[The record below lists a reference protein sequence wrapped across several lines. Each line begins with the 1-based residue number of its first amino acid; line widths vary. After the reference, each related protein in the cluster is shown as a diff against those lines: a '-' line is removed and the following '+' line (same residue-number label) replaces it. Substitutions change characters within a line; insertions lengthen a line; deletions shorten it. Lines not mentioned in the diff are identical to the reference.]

1 MAPPRASL
9 SNPRRPI
16 RGDDSH
22 VPSFPSVSIRHSDS
36 CVWPQLR
43 HYRCRLRWRRRASR
57 LLSLTIVSIKP
68 GMMQAYIDFQ
78 KSEAIPAMQKG
89 GQMWRES
96 WRTAVFGDPNEV
108 AHVTEIKGFE
118 QYDSP
123 SPLRKALG
131 EAGYTAYLAKI
142 SAVGHRPAHLRHPHT
157 ARPGLRCRSGSPSE
171 DGHPDDG

>member
-1 MAPPRASL
+1 
-9 SNPRRPI
+9 
-16 RGDDSH
+16 
-22 VPSFPSVSIRHSDS
+22 
-36 CVWPQLR
+36 
-43 HYRCRLRWRRRASR
+43 
-57 LLSLTIVSIKP
+57 
-68 GMMQAYIDFQ
+68 MMQAYIDFQ

-142 SAVGHRPAHLRHPHT
+142 SRVGHRPAHLRHPHT
-157 ARPGLRCRSGSPSE
+157 ARPGLRCRSGSPSQ